1 MLLLLPS
8 ALAWTTGASTW
19 SPEDF
24 PVPYWIAP
32 GFGEL
37 EEAAAVGAIQ
47 AGFDTWASEGCGNIE
62 FTYQGIAEDA
72 VWGEKDGK
80 NVVFFLS
87 DSWPEE
93 ASLVSSPMLY
103 SEGSHT
109 VEADFALNGLN
120 YAWGTNN
127 VRWPSEMDVQASS
140 THEVGHL
147 LGLWHSTDAEATLNP
162 ALDGSPEARDLAADD
177 REGLCSLYPAAGSGG
192 QGESCIDESRCL
204 EGMICLQ
211 DGTERYCA
219 ATCDAGEPCG
229 EGWTCLEAGGQQVC
243 AAEETK
249 SCGCSSGPGAHSGPV
264 LAGLVVLLCLR
275 RCVSQ
280 KSS

>member
-1 MLLLLPS
+1 MLSILLPA
-8 ALAWTTGASTW
+8 ALAWTPGASTW
-19 SPEDF
+19 APEDF

-37 EEAAAVGAIQ
+37 EEEAAVGAIQ
-47 AGFDTWASEGCGNIE
+47 AGFATWATEDCGGIA
-62 FTYQGIAEDA
+62 FAYQGIAEDA

-80 NVVFFLS
+80 NVVFFLE

-103 SEGSHT
+103 SDEKHT

-120 YAWGTNN
+120 YAWATDQA
-127 VRWPSEMDVQASS
+127 RWPSEMDVQASS

-162 ALDGSPEARDLAADD
+162 GLDGSPDARDLAPDD
-177 REGLCSLYPAAGSGG
+177 REGLCSLYPTAGSGG
-192 QGESCIDESRCL
+192 QGESCIDESNCG

-211 DGTERYCA
+211 DGGDRYCT
-219 ATCDAGEPCG
+219 ATCDTEQPCG

-243 AAEETK
+243 AAEEAAA
-249 SCGCSSGPGAHSGPV
+249 CGCTSSSGGSIGV
-264 LAGLVVLLCLR
+264 GLVGLLSLR
-275 RCVSQ
+275 RRAARRHASR
-280 KSS
+280 